1 MSEKKSLIVAAVMP
15 NHPSG
20 TRRRAGFVFTV
31 EPLVYEVTEEQ
42 KKEILADQYLRII
55 TKGVALSDAME
66 AYKKK
71 SEGSS
76 ELSDIESAPSS
87 DGSNNPENLAP
98 AAWNDPSAD
107 EDKESGPSSEP
118 ASSYASPD
126 EPAVEAKPISRMNK
140 AELIAELEK
149 KGLVSGKDFEP
160 EAGNKKLA
168 ALLSSL

>member
-1 MSEKKSLIVAAVMP
+1 MP

-31 EPLVYEVTEEQ
+31 EPVVYEVTEEQ
-42 KKEILADQYLRII
+42 RKEILADQYLRII

-76 ELSDIESAPSS
+76 EESEVPAEN
-87 DGSNNPENLAP
+87 GSNSPEVTGASQDPATTEELPSNPDVPP
-98 AAWNDPSAD
+98 ADPST
-107 EDKESGPSSEP
+107 PV
-118 ASSYASPD
+118 
-126 EPAVEAKPISRMNK
+126 VEAKPISRMNK

-168 ALLSSL
+168 TLLSSL

>member
-1 MSEKKSLIVAAVMP
+1 MP

-31 EPLVYEVTEEQ
+31 EPVVYEVTEEQ
-42 KKEILADQYLRII
+42 RKEILADQYLRII

-76 ELSDIESAPSS
+76 EESEVPAEN
-87 DGSNNPENLAP
+87 GSNSPESDPSVDPEVTGVQQNPELPSNPDVPP
-98 AAWNDPSAD
+98 ADPST
-107 EDKESGPSSEP
+107 PV
-118 ASSYASPD
+118 
-126 EPAVEAKPISRMNK
+126 VEAKPISRMNK